1 MAKYGLDK
9 TGWSH
14 SMKMGHRC
22 AFKGDYAASIEH
34 YLQALNED
42 SDNGALIYN
51 NLADSYMNTGQLD
64 LAMEQAKKA
73 ISKARDKTLSY
84 VTLGEIHQAGGEHEK
99 AVEYIHRA
107 RKIFEELMPEMKD
120 ALFDTIEEVIKKL
133 PTREKFELATKEW
146 VRIIY
151 LVKYIG
157 ATYQMERDLIKRHGG
172 TWKGLLKAKK
182 LALDSIGTKY
192 LSSKEKLGI
201 KGNDA
206 AAIANTYGAMSA
218 IIGSP
223 KVKVVDKGDAESTI
237 RVNACWQYSVIKSMG
252 LDQEPGWVN
261 CSFYCTEYINNV
273 ARAINPE
280 ARFEFDSTLPDGN
293 DYCKG
298 IFRIG

>member
-22 AFKGDYAASIEH
+22 AFKGDYAGSIEY
-34 YLQALNED
+34 YLQAMNEGP
-42 SDNGALIYN
+42 DNTALICN

-73 ISKARDKTLSY
+73 IGDAQDKTLSY
-84 VTLGEIHQAGGEHEK
+84 VTLGEIHQAGEEHEK
-99 AVEYIHRA
+99 AVECIHRA
-107 RKIFEELMPEMKD
+107 REIFEELMPEMKD

-133 PTREKFELATKEW
+133 PTREKFELASKDW

-157 ATYQMERDLIKRHGG
+157 ATYQMERDLLKKHKGS
-172 TWKGLLKAKK
+172 WKGLLKAKK
-182 LALDSIGTKY
+182 LALDSIGAKY

-201 KGNDA
+201 KGDDA

-252 LDQEPGWVN
+252 LDQEPGWVD

-273 ARAINPE
+273 ARAINAG
-280 ARFEFDSTLPDGN
+280 ARFKFDSTLPEGN
-293 DYCKG
+293 KYCEG